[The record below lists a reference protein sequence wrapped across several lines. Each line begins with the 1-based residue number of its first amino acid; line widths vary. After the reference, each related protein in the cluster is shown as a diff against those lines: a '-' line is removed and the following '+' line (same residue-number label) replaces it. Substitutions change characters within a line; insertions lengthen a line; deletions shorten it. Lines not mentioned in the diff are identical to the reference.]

1 MLLSLPCTT
10 IQEMPTVLLNLILPG
25 PKTYSGEFLEA
36 KVCLD
41 SADPCTTITEFYAEV
56 RGRGRT
62 GWVNVHTDKIYETE
76 KEYLNATVNLCPQG
90 LTLGPGRHQFPFR
103 VGIPP
108 NAPSSYESQFG
119 VIRYTVRVVLM
130 TNSEQSTAV
139 EIFPFIVVSTSYFDD
154 IPSAVMQPIDYKDEV
169 DFTVCS
175 LPFGTIH
182 IKVSLP
188 KTGYQLGEEIKPAIY
203 IKNGTRKTIKDC
215 NVQLVLKAQFTA
227 ISRYEHVNDCKL
239 VEQQLDNIPLGRV
252 KGRSETNFNTLKL
265 TIPDYAVPSVP
276 PDQSEMEH
284 SIISLSY
291 VLQFTAQPQIEMEIP
306 LMITSLGYRQQ
317 PMLSTRLSTTR
328 GSPYNESPTE
338 YL

>member
-1 MLLSLPCTT
+1 MLLGLPCTA

-41 SADPCTTITEFYAEV
+41 SADLCTTIKEFYVEL
-56 RGRGRT
+56 RGKGRT

-76 KEYLNATVNLCPQG
+76 KDYLNATVPLCPPGMQ
-90 LTLGPGRHQFPFR
+90 LKPGRHQFPFR
-103 VGIPP
+103 VRVPP
-108 NAPSSYESQFG
+108 SAPSSYESQFG
-119 VIRYTVRVVLM
+119 VIRYTCRVVLM

-139 EIFPFIVVSTSYFDD
+139 EVFPFVVVSTSYFDE

-169 DFTVCS
+169 DFTVCT
-175 LPFGTIH
+175 LPFGTVYIR
-182 IKVSLP
+182 VSLP
-188 KTGYQLGEEIKPAIY
+188 KTGYQLGEEVRPTIQ
-203 IKNGTRKTIKDC
+203 IKNATRKTVKDC
-215 NVQLVLKAQFTA
+215 SVQLVLKAQFVA

-239 VEQQLDNIPLGRV
+239 VEQQLDSIPIGRI
-252 KGRSETNFNTLKL
+252 KGRSEENFKSLKL

-291 VLQFTAQPQIEMEIP
+291 VLQLTAQPKIEMEIP
-306 LMITSLGYRQQ
+306 LVVTSLGYRNQRMVSSVISRSI
-317 PMLSTRLSTTR
+317 PYSDSNST
-328 GSPYNESPTE
+328 TE